1 MNATLRALGEL
12 FVRHGV
18 QDVFGVHLLHGH
30 FIAPEG
36 TVLLGTEAKLSE
48 QSSACWTKPVL
59 MAELAS
65 KAVHG
70 HVFRLL
76 SNGTFVP
83 YQLQEGEINAKA
95 ASSTPEL
102 FQELALL
109 SRDTNLADLV
119 TLQLLDDSQNSTMM
133 ELLVGPQSTLMVNEK
148 DLSGFDPRNHHWLDL
163 QRRRRWGP
171 FLQG

>member
-1 MNATLRALGEL
+1 MFTLRYNNLLHPEEALGEL

-83 YQLQEGEINAKA
+83 YELQEGEISSKA
-95 ASSTPEL
+95 ASTAPEF

-109 SRDTNLADLV
+109 LRDTMGPFPARV
-119 TLQLLDDSQNSTMM
+119 MMST
-133 ELLVGPQSTLMVNEK
+133 
-148 DLSGFDPRNHHWLDL
+148 
-163 QRRRRWGP
+163 RRRRTLTVSFKIQSH
-171 FLQG
+171 FLPLRLW